1 MTVISALVMQTQFLK
16 PLNPGI
22 VRRSPN
28 IIVARNSFR
37 AAPHFLANLALT
49 TYSHHPLHSLQC
61 QGELVQLEILYLKL
75 IIFINPKWIMLNKIY
90 KYLPSSQMIEA
101 KIHWHP
107 LVASSSEIHCLS
119 VLCLHVCRS
128 LYYHCLYLAVLP
140 QCSVTRAIWRLIVLF
155 IWN

>member
-1 MTVISALVMQTQFLK
+1 MHRGKVYFLTMAKQVQQHFMEWNAFFFPSKISKSEFKVTVISALWMQTQFLK

-28 IIVARNSFR
+28 IIVARNSFW

-107 LVASSSEIHCLS
+107 LVASSSEIHC
-119 VLCLHVCRS
+119 
-128 LYYHCLYLAVLP
+128 
-140 QCSVTRAIWRLIVLF
+140 
-155 IWN
+155 